1 MIRLLIFALWIVFF
15 AAVLT
20 ILFGIRTALAIEA
33 FGWRMDAP
41 AGLAILAALVF
52 AGLIGLATSFV
63 KDLAG
68 APKTARIRRKISQR
82 ERGLAALTR
91 GLEAIAIGDG
101 AAARREAE
109 RAAKALGPAPVTKLI
124 AAQAAQLTGDE
135 AAVGEALTA
144 MLDAPETEILALRGL
159 YAKSMREGDLDR
171 ARRYAER
178 AFDRRDNARWAFEAV
193 FGLAAERNDY
203 DAARDTLVRAAKSR
217 AIGSAA
223 ADRGLAATQA
233 AAAYAAH
240 HAGDDAKAIADADAA
255 LKRAPGFAPA
265 AVLASRLHAA
275 RGEMKK
281 AGKIL
286 AAAFSLAPDR
296 AIAETFESLIRDQ
309 GAPALDRLA
318 DKHPGSREARLLRA
332 RAALAR
338 GDAGAAAEI
347 LVEVLRTSAGAR
359 ALLLMAEAQSALR
372 GEAAARRWLTRAALA
387 PREDEIAAEA
397 FFQVSA
403 DGWRRL
409 IRDYMDHGRLSP
421 PPLEA
426 PPPGL
431 SDEELALPPPAS
443 LSAPADLLGDLS
455 LEPRALEDDDADTDQ
470 ALDREAAAARGVS

>member
-52 AGLIGLATSFV
+52 AGLIALATSFV

-109 RAAKALGPAPVTKLI
+109 RAAKALGSVPVTKLI
-124 AAQAAQLTGDE
+124 AAQAAQLSGDE
-135 AAVGEALTA
+135 AAVGEALTT

-159 YAKSMREGDLDR
+159 YAKSMREGDLGR
-171 ARRYAER
+171 ARDYAER
-178 AFDRRDNARWAFEAV
+178 AFDRRNSARWAFEAV
-193 FGLAAERNDY
+193 FGLALERNDY
-203 DAARDTLVRAAKSR
+203 AAARDALVRAAKSG
-217 AIGSAA
+217 AIDSAP
-223 ADRGLAATQA
+223 ADRGLAATHA
-233 AAAYAAH
+233 AAGYAAH
-240 HAGDDAKAIADADAA
+240 HAGDDAKAITDADAA
-255 LKRAPGFAPA
+255 LKCAPGFAPA

-281 AGKIL
+281 AAKIL
-286 AAAFSLAPDR
+286 STAFSLAPDR
-296 AIAETFESLIRDQ
+296 AIAETFESLFCDD
-309 GAPALDRLA
+309 GAPALDLLA
-318 DKHPGSREARLLRA
+318 EKHPDSREAKLLRA
-332 RAALAR
+332 KAALAR
-338 GDAGAAAEI
+338 GEAGAAAEI
-347 LVEVLRTSAGAR
+347 LAGVLRATAEPR
-359 ALLLMAEAQSALR
+359 ALLLMAKAQSALG
-372 GEAAARRWLTRAALA
+372 GEAAARRWLTRAASA
-387 PREDEIAAEA
+387 PREDDLSAESL
-397 FFQVSA
+397 FRISA

-426 PPPGL
+426 PPPGVG
-431 SDEELALPPPAS
+431 DEELALPPPAP
-443 LSAPADLLGDLS
+443 LIAPADLLGDLS
-455 LEPRALEDDDADTDQ
+455 LEAVALEDNDADTDQ
-470 ALDREAAAARGVS
+470 MLDREAAAARGVS